1 MHIERKITLKKR
13 IITGVLASAFFIA
26 MLLGLYTRIFPLFV
40 CLLSG
45 IAVFEINKVIDLKY
59 KPLRTLSLLMAAI
72 LPLCITYVHFFRFFP
87 FIIIY
92 VILMLSW
99 MLGDYE
105 HTKFTTVASSIFASI
120 SVPFALTVM
129 VLLRDLFYKYP
140 NKFSRYDGLYFLIM
154 ALFCAWMTDI
164 FAYFVGVKFGKHKM
178 SPNISPKKSVEGAIG
193 GIIGCVLLN
202 VALCAVFRAYFPG
215 KSPFMSYIAAVPL
228 SAVLSVTGMLGDL
241 SASVIK
247 RNFGVKDYGNIL
259 PGHGGVMDRF
269 DSVIFVLPV
278 LYAIIMMWIHA

>member
-45 IAVFEINKVIDLKY
+45 IAVFEINKVIDLNISPQDTQPAY
-59 KPLRTLSLLMAAI
+59 GGNTAFMYNLCALLQI
-72 LPLCITYVHFFRFFP
+72 LP